1 MSTPP
6 QTKKTQN
13 IKNNQELFAESDIE
27 LLEIDIREE
36 ISVENNVNSSKENN
50 VKVFKKSHYY
60 LKNTLTTL
68 LIIITILTLLIF
80 SEQAIFASKILPGI
94 KIGNTNY
101 GTKTKISS
109 RNQLDKATKKY
120 LESPIQFQVD
130 GKTIS
135 ISSQDFDLTFENTKT
150 INKAY
155 NFQKTYSPIP
165 STQSFFSRH
174 TGNSNVIPVFNYN
187 KDKFG
192 ELVQNISNELSSGR
206 VDAGIMIKG
215 LNVKV
220 QKPVSGIG
228 ISASEISKEILNSV
242 KNLSTKKIE
251 LKKKKVDA
259 KITLKEANS
268 KAIII
273 KEIFSKNSTITTPAG
288 NIVTIT
294 PEKIAASLTVIPNKN
309 KLDININETILR
321 SLLSEQ
327 LAGVELAP
335 IDATFAVNG
344 TSVSVVGS
352 QTGKKIDLE
361 TSIKSII
368 KGNHNIKVSI
378 IENVPLH
385 DTQWAKNL
393 NITELVST
401 FTTNF
406 TPGQIR
412 VKNIARAAQV
422 VNNTVIEPGKT
433 FSLNQT
439 LGKRT
444 AENGY
449 FKAPV
454 YSGDDGF
461 TEDFGGGASQFSTT
475 MFNAGWIAGYKD
487 IQHVPHSI
495 YISRY
500 PMGREATLNYGT
512 IDLRIQDDYKSG
524 ILVRTYVGNSS
535 VTVSL
540 YGNKEGRVV
549 NLEGPNIVAQTEIAT
564 QYTDDPTLPA
574 GKEIQIDKGYP
585 GITVENIRTIIRPGL
600 PDKIDKLRWTYT
612 MLPNKV
618 RRGTQAIAPVT

>member
-1 MSTPP
+1 M
-6 QTKKTQN
+6 
-13 IKNNQELFAESDIE
+13 
-27 LLEIDIREE
+27 
-36 ISVENNVNSSKENN
+36 
-50 VKVFKKSHYY
+50 
-60 LKNTLTTL
+60 
-68 LIIITILTLLIF
+68 
-80 SEQAIFASKILPGI
+80 
-94 KIGNTNY
+94 
-101 GTKTKISS
+101 
-109 RNQLDKATKKY
+109 
-120 LESPIQFQVD
+120 
-130 GKTIS
+130 
-135 ISSQDFDLTFENTKT
+135 
-150 INKAY
+150 
-155 NFQKTYSPIP
+155 
-165 STQSFFSRH
+165 
-174 TGNSNVIPVFNYN
+174 
-187 KDKFG
+187 
-192 ELVQNISNELSSGR
+192 
-206 VDAGIMIKG
+206 
-215 LNVKV
+215 
-220 QKPVSGIG
+220 
-228 ISASEISKEILNSV
+228 
-242 KNLSTKKIE
+242 
-251 LKKKKVDA
+251 
-259 KITLKEANS
+259 
-268 KAIII
+268 
-273 KEIFSKNSTITTPAG
+273 
-288 NIVTIT
+288 
-294 PEKIAASLTVIPNKN
+294 
-309 KLDININETILR
+309 
-321 SLLSEQ
+321 
-327 LAGVELAP
+327 
-335 IDATFAVNG
+335 
-344 TSVSVVGS
+344 
-352 QTGKKIDLE
+352 E